1 MIKLSIIIVNY
12 NVKHFLE
19 QCLIS
24 VFKALGD
31 IPSEVFVVDNNSVD
45 GSCALVKERFPNVT
59 LIENKKNHGFSYA
72 NNQAIKKANGEY
84 ILLLNPDTVVEED
97 TFSKCL
103 NFMDTHPDAG
113 GLSVKM
119 IDGKGRFLPESK
131 RALPTPEVAFYKIF
145 GLSKLFPHSK
155 KFARYH
161 LGHLKD
167 NEINEIEILPGAFML
182 LRKKA
187 LDKAGLLDETFFMYG
202 EDIDLS
208 YRITLSGFKN
218 YYYPETTI
226 IHYKGES
233 TKKGSLNYVFVFYQA
248 MIIFANK
255 HFSKKNAKI
264 FSILINAAIYF
275 RAFLSIINRTIKT
288 LFLPVLDIVLFYAA
302 FYFIEPAW
310 EQFKF
315 QGQGNYPD
323 TFLHYIVPTYILIWI
338 LSLWFNGGYS
348 KNLKFKN
355 TVSGIITGSIIIL
368 IFYALLPTE
377 LRFSRA
383 LIIIGTLSSLFLA
396 VTNRYVAHYLPFI
409 PHKFINNKKVR
420 MVIAGVKDEIERVKR
435 IIEQTKI
442 IPQIVGYVSPT
453 QSSHSSYYL
462 GDIEQIEE
470 IIKIHRIDEIVFC
483 AKNIPAHKIMN
494 TMLNVSCYDVDFKIA
509 QPETLSIIGSNSINT
524 SGDLYAV
531 EINSIARENNIRNK
545 RFFDI
550 ISSTLILTIS
560 PLLLLLSKNSFNLI
574 NNSFKV
580 LLGFMT
586 WVGYYQD
593 DKIKTN
599 HLPKIK
605 DGVLSPVILVNKT
618 DTNQTVFNNTNMIYA
633 KNYTVWN
640 DLRILLKGI
649 NQLDRKINTV

>member
-167 NEINEIEILPGAFML
+167 NEINEIEILPGAFMF

-618 DTNQTVFNNTNMIYA
+618 DPNQTVFNNTNMIYA

>member
-24 VFKALGD
+24 VFKALEN

-45 GSCALVKERFPNVT
+45 GSCALVKERFPNVK

-97 TFSKCL
+97 TFSKSIH
-103 NFMDTHPDAG
+103 FMDTHPDAG

-131 RALPTPEVAFYKIF
+131 RALPTPAVAFYKIF
-145 GLSKLFPHSK
+145 GLSKLFPKSK
-155 KFARYH
+155 IFARYH
-161 LGHLKD
+161 LGHLRND
-167 NEINEIEILPGAFML
+167 EMNEIEILPGAFMF

-187 LDKAGLLDETFFMYG
+187 LEKAGLLDETFFMYG

-208 YRITLSGFKN
+208 YRITKAGFKN
-218 YYYPETTI
+218 FYFPETTI

-255 HFSKKNAKI
+255 HFTQKNARL
-264 FSILINAAIYF
+264 FSSLIHAAIYF
-275 RAFLSIINRTIKT
+275 RAFLSIINRSFKK
-288 LFLPVLDIVLFYAA
+288 LFLPVLDFILFFTA
-302 FYFIEPAW
+302 FYFIEPVW

-315 QGQGNYPD
+315 NGQGSYPD
-323 TFLHYIVPTYILIWI
+323 TFLQYIVPGYIIIWI
-338 LSLWFNGGYS
+338 LSLWFNGGYT
-348 KNLKFKN
+348 KNLKLKYIV
-355 TVSGIITGSIIIL
+355 TGVITGSVIIL

-383 LIIIGTLSSLFLA
+383 LIIIGTFSSLILA
-396 VTNRYVAHYLPFI
+396 IIARYIAHFI
-409 PHKFINNKKVR
+409 PFLPHRFISNQKFR
-420 MVIAGVKDEIERVKR
+420 MILVGLKDEIERVKK
-435 IIEQTKI
+435 ILDQTKI
-442 IPQIVGYVSPT
+442 TPEIVGYVSPE
-453 QSSHSSYYL
+453 QSSDAAYYL
-462 GDIEQIEE
+462 GNLEQIEE
-470 IIKIHRIDEIVFC
+470 VIKIHQINEIVFC
-483 AKNIPAHKIMN
+483 AKNIPSHKIIHI
-494 TMLNVSCYDVDFKIA
+494 MLKISGYDVDFKIA
-509 QPETLSIIGSNSINT
+509 QPDTLSIIGSNSINT

-531 EINSIARENNIRNK
+531 DINSIAKEKNIQNK
-545 RFFDI
+545 RVFDI
-550 ISSTLILTIS
+550 ISSLLILIIS
-560 PLLLLLSKNSFNLI
+560 PFLLLLSKNSFNLI
-574 NNSFKV
+574 NNSFNV
-580 LLGFMT
+580 LLGFKT
-586 WVGYYQD
+586 WVGYYRD
-593 DKIKTN
+593 DKINTD

-605 DGVLSPVILVNKT
+605 DGLLSPGVLVNPIGQNPT
-618 DTNQTVFNNTNMIYA
+618 GYNNANMIYA

-640 DLRILLKGI
+640 DLKILLKGI
-649 NQLDRKINTV
+649 NLLDSK

>member
-31 IPSEVFVVDNNSVD
+31 ITSEVFVVDNNSVD

-131 RALPTPEVAFYKIF
+131 RALPTPAVAFYKIF

-167 NEINEIEILPGAFML
+167 NEINEIEILPGAFMF